1 MGRGFLDQCQP
12 GSHPVQAI
20 TVAVTYPCCAAIVTM
35 PPPLEALI
43 TFLPEL
49 PADRLELQRCMALG
63 RCDKVLITYHH
74 MGTGTAC

>member
-1 MGRGFLDQCQP
+1 LDQFL
-12 GSHPVQAI
+12 GS
-20 TVAVTYPCCAAIVTM
+20 TS